1 MAPIGAKPMNHCS
14 HEMRTPA
21 VCSMM
26 VMASAFGA
34 SAVMNMLLVMK
45 LTASA
50 V

>member
-1 MAPIGAKPMNHCS
+1 M
-14 HEMRTPA
+14 TTV
-21 VCSMM
+21 VCWMI

-34 SAVMNMLLVMK
+34 SAVMNMLLVTK